1 MTNRDEI
8 YEMLAAYLEDMF
20 ELSAEAITMDALL
33 YEELDLDS
41 IDAVELV
48 IKLQDITG
56 KKFQK
61 SDFVS
66 LRTVGDV
73 VEKVHALVRE

>member
-8 YEMLAAYLEDMF
+8 FEMLVAYFEDMF
-20 ELSAEAITMDALL
+20 ELPAEAITMDALL

-41 IDAVELV
+41 IDAVDLV
-48 IKLQDITG
+48 VKLQDVTG

-61 SDFVS
+61 TDFKS